1 MRKIFVKSLSL
12 VNFKGVRELDL
23 QFVDGENLIG
33 GANGTGKTTVFD
45 AFTWLM
51 FGKDSTGRSDSNFN
65 IKTLDDAGKPIY
77 HLDHSVVAVMCV
89 DGTDVKLER
98 KYVEVWQKQSGTT
111 DMFLKNHKT
120 EFFVNDVKCATKKEY
135 DAEVNEII
143 NESVYKM
150 ITNPW
155 YFPQLSA
162 DNQKSMLID
171 MAGEVSDEDVA
182 ATNKNFAKFLED
194 LNGKPM
200 EKMAKEIQAK
210 KRACNEILDRI
221 PSQIETAENVMPEA
235 EDWDAIDAEIKNKLK
250 EIEDIDAT
258 IADKSKVNE
267 QEYERKA
274 SIQNQIGDAKLEL
287 ANVKNE
293 IRANASQARNVAIQE
308 INNIQLQI
316 QGNDNMI
323 KSTNRLIENQEKEI
337 ESKEINVK
345 ALREEYKKVFAS
357 MIEFDDGQFICPT
370 CKRPY
375 DAADIEAKKK
385 ELTENF
391 NTDKADKLKKIQE
404 KGKALNAALEEMK
417 QTLATYKKE
426 LAKHEE
432 SVLTLQKKKSEKEA
446 EMPEPVDEAN
456 IIDTDQRVID
466 LQNKIVDLENQLNV
480 GIKVIDVSELREQ
493 KRVANEALQ
502 GLYKRAA
509 KKEQIER
516 TRKEIEDLEKKQA
529 SNNQVLAD
537 CEQWERLHIQFQKAK
552 DEELLKRIN
561 GMFEVVSFSFL
572 STQLNGNE
580 KLTCVCTVNGT
591 PYPDVNNA
599 GRINAGLDI
608 INAICKAKGVTA
620 PIFVDNAESVN
631 DILKT
636 YSQKIMLYV
645 TKDSTIR
652 KI

>member
-23 QFVDGENLIG
+23 QFVDGENMIG
-33 GANGTGKTTVFD
+33 GSNGTGKTTVFD

-293 IRANASQARNVAIQE
+293 IRANASQARNVVIQE
-308 INNIQLQI
+308 LNNIQLQI

-357 MIEFDDGQFICPT
+357 MIEFEDGQFICPT

-391 NTDKADKLKKIQE
+391 NADKADKLKKIQE

-432 SVLTLQKKKSEKEA
+432 SVLTLQKKNSEKEA

-561 GMFEVVSFSFL
+561 GMFEIVSFSFL

-599 GRINAGLDI
+599 GKINAGLDI

>member
-23 QFVDGENLIG
+23 QFVDGENMIG
-33 GANGTGKTTVFD
+33 GSNGTGKTTVFD

-267 QEYERKA
+267 KEYERKA

-404 KGKALNAALEEMK
+404 KGKALNAALAEMK

-599 GRINAGLDI
+599 GKINAGLDI

>member
-23 QFVDGENLIG
+23 QFVDGENMIG
-33 GANGTGKTTVFD
+33 GSNGTGKTTVFD

-235 EDWDAIDAEIKNKLK
+235 EDWDAVDAEIKNKLK

-357 MIEFDDGQFICPT
+357 MIEFEDGQFICPT

-404 KGKALNAALEEMK
+404 KGKALNAALAEMK

-537 CEQWERLHIQFQKAK
+537 CEQWERIHIQFQKAK

-599 GRINAGLDI
+599 GKINAGLDI

>member
-23 QFVDGENLIG
+23 QFVDGENMIG
-33 GANGTGKTTVFD
+33 GSNGTGKTTVFD

-357 MIEFDDGQFICPT
+357 MIEFEDGQFICPT

-404 KGKALNAALEEMK
+404 KGKALNAALAEMK

-599 GRINAGLDI
+599 GKINAGLDI

>member
-23 QFVDGENLIG
+23 QFVDGENMIG
-33 GANGTGKTTVFD
+33 GSNGTGKTTVFD

-171 MAGEVSDEDVA
+171 MAGEVSDEEVA

-599 GRINAGLDI
+599 GKINAGLDI

>member
-12 VNFKGVRELDL
+12 VNIKGVRELDL
-23 QFVDGENLIG
+23 QFVDGENMIG
-33 GANGTGKTTVFD
+33 GSNGTGKTTVFD

-89 DGTDVKLER
+89 DGADVKLER

-357 MIEFDDGQFICPT
+357 MIEFEDGQFICPT

-493 KRVANEALQ
+493 KRVS
-502 GLYKRAA
+502 Y
-509 KKEQIER
+509 
-516 TRKEIEDLEKKQA
+516 
-529 SNNQVLAD
+529 
-537 CEQWERLHIQFQKAK
+537 
-552 DEELLKRIN
+552 
-561 GMFEVVSFSFL
+561 
-572 STQLNGNE
+572 
-580 KLTCVCTVNGT
+580 
-591 PYPDVNNA
+591 
-599 GRINAGLDI
+599 
-608 INAICKAKGVTA
+608 
-620 PIFVDNAESVN
+620 
-631 DILKT
+631 
-636 YSQKIMLYV
+636 
-645 TKDSTIR
+645 
-652 KI
+652 

>member
-23 QFVDGENLIG
+23 QFVDGENMIG
-33 GANGTGKTTVFD
+33 GSNGTGKTTVFD

-235 EDWDAIDAEIKNKLK
+235 EDWDAVDAEIKNKLK

-599 GRINAGLDI
+599 GKINAGLDI

>member
-23 QFVDGENLIG
+23 QFVDGENMIG
-33 GANGTGKTTVFD
+33 GSNGTGKTTVFD

-404 KGKALNAALEEMK
+404 KGKALNAALAEMK

-599 GRINAGLDI
+599 GKINAGLDI

>member
-23 QFVDGENLIG
+23 QFVDGENMIG
-33 GANGTGKTTVFD
+33 GSNGTGKTTVFD

-98 KYVEVWQKQSGTT
+98 TYVEVWQKQSGTT

-599 GRINAGLDI
+599 GKINAGLDI

>member
-89 DGTDVKLER
+89 DGADVKLER

-404 KGKALNAALEEMK
+404 KGKALNAALAEMK

-432 SVLTLQKKKSEKEA
+432 SVLSLQKKKSEKEA

-561 GMFEVVSFSFL
+561 GMFEIVSFSFL

-599 GRINAGLDI
+599 GKINAGLDI

>member
-23 QFVDGENLIG
+23 QFVDGENMIG
-33 GANGTGKTTVFD
+33 GSNGTGKTTVFD

-357 MIEFDDGQFICPT
+357 MIEFEDGQFICPT

-599 GRINAGLDI
+599 GKINAGLDI

>member
-23 QFVDGENLIG
+23 QFVDGENMIG
-33 GANGTGKTTVFD
+33 GSNGTGKTTVFD

-171 MAGEVSDEDVA
+171 MAGEVSDEEVA

-357 MIEFDDGQFICPT
+357 MIEFEDGQFICPT

-599 GRINAGLDI
+599 GKINAGLDI

>member
-23 QFVDGENLIG
+23 QFVDGENMIG
-33 GANGTGKTTVFD
+33 GSNGTGKTTVFD

-171 MAGEVSDEDVA
+171 MAGEVSDEEVA

-235 EDWDAIDAEIKNKLK
+235 EDWDAVDAEIKNKLK

-357 MIEFDDGQFICPT
+357 MIEFEDGQFICPT

-404 KGKALNAALEEMK
+404 KGKALNAALAEMK

-537 CEQWERLHIQFQKAK
+537 CEQWERIHIQFQKAK

-599 GRINAGLDI
+599 GKINAGLDI

>member
-12 VNFKGVRELDL
+12 VNFKGVRELNL
-23 QFVDGENLIG
+23 QFVDGENMIG
-33 GANGTGKTTVFD
+33 GSNGTGKTTVFD

-89 DGTDVKLER
+89 DGADVKLER

-357 MIEFDDGQFICPT
+357 MIEFEDGQFICPT

-391 NTDKADKLKKIQE
+391 NADKADKLKKIQE

-466 LQNKIVDLENQLNV
+466 LQNKIVDLENQLNI

-599 GRINAGLDI
+599 GKINAGLDI

>member
-23 QFVDGENLIG
+23 QFVDGENMIG
-33 GANGTGKTTVFD
+33 GSNGTGKTTVFD

-267 QEYERKA
+267 KEYERKA

-537 CEQWERLHIQFQKAK
+537 CEQWERIHIQFQKAK

-599 GRINAGLDI
+599 GKINAGLDI

>member
-23 QFVDGENLIG
+23 QFVDGENMIG
-33 GANGTGKTTVFD
+33 GSNGTGKTTVFD

-357 MIEFDDGQFICPT
+357 MIEFEDGQFICPT

-404 KGKALNAALEEMK
+404 KGKALNAALAEMK

-599 GRINAGLDI
+599 GKINAGLDI
-608 INAICKAKGVTA
+608 INAICNAKGVTA

>member
-23 QFVDGENLIG
+23 QFVDGENMIG
-33 GANGTGKTTVFD
+33 GSNGTGKTTVFD

-89 DGTDVKLER
+89 DGADVKLER

-171 MAGEVSDEDVA
+171 MAGEVSDEEVA

-345 ALREEYKKVFAS
+345 ALREEYKKLFAS

-599 GRINAGLDI
+599 GKINAGLDI

>member
-23 QFVDGENLIG
+23 QFVDGENMIG
-33 GANGTGKTTVFD
+33 GSNGTGKTTVFD

-267 QEYERKA
+267 KEYERKA

-287 ANVKNE
+287 ANGKNE

-357 MIEFDDGQFICPT
+357 MIVFDDGQFICPT
-370 CKRPY
+370 CKRPH

-561 GMFEVVSFSFL
+561 GMFEIVSFSFL

-599 GRINAGLDI
+599 GKINAGLDI

>member
-23 QFVDGENLIG
+23 QFVDGENMIG
-33 GANGTGKTTVFD
+33 GSNGTGKTTVFD

-235 EDWDAIDAEIKNKLK
+235 EDWDAVDAEIKNKLK

-357 MIEFDDGQFICPT
+357 MIEFEDGQFICPT

-404 KGKALNAALEEMK
+404 KGKALNAALAEMK

-599 GRINAGLDI
+599 GKINAGLDI

>member
-267 QEYERKA
+267 KEYERKA

-293 IRANASQARNVAIQE
+293 IRANASQARNVVIQE
-308 INNIQLQI
+308 LNNIQLQI

-357 MIEFDDGQFICPT
+357 MIEFEDGQFICPT

-391 NTDKADKLKKIQE
+391 NADKADKLKKIQE

-599 GRINAGLDI
+599 GKINAGLDI

>member
-599 GRINAGLDI
+599 GKINAGLDI

>member
-23 QFVDGENLIG
+23 QFVDGENMIG
-33 GANGTGKTTVFD
+33 GSNGTGKTTVFD

-171 MAGEVSDEDVA
+171 MAGEVSDEEVA

-599 GRINAGLDI
+599 G
-608 INAICKAKGVTA
+608 K
-620 PIFVDNAESVN
+620 
-631 DILKT
+631 
-636 YSQKIMLYV
+636 KIGRAHV
-645 TKDSTIR
+645 
-652 KI
+652 

>member
-23 QFVDGENLIG
+23 QFVDGENMIG
-33 GANGTGKTTVFD
+33 GSNGTGKTTVFD

-357 MIEFDDGQFICPT
+357 MIEFEDGQFICPT

-599 GRINAGLDI
+599 GKINAGLDI

-645 TKDSTIR
+645 PKDSTIR
-652 KI
+652 NL

>member
-23 QFVDGENLIG
+23 QFVDGENMIG
-33 GANGTGKTTVFD
+33 GSNGTGKTTVFD

-599 GRINAGLDI
+599 GKINAGLDI

>member
-23 QFVDGENLIG
+23 QFVDGENMIG
-33 GANGTGKTTVFD
+33 GSNGTGKTTVFD

-171 MAGEVSDEDVA
+171 MAGEVSDEEVA

-404 KGKALNAALEEMK
+404 KGKALNAALAEMK

-446 EMPEPVDEAN
+446 EMPEPVDEVN

-599 GRINAGLDI
+599 GKINAGLDI

>member
-12 VNFKGVRELDL
+12 VNFKGVRELNL
-23 QFVDGENLIG
+23 QFVDGENMIG
-33 GANGTGKTTVFD
+33 GSNGTGKTTVFD

-89 DGTDVKLER
+89 DGADVKLER

-293 IRANASQARNVAIQE
+293 IRANASQARNVVIQE
-308 INNIQLQI
+308 LNNIQLQI

-337 ESKEINVK
+337 ESKEINVN

-357 MIEFDDGQFICPT
+357 MIEFEDGQFICPT

-599 GRINAGLDI
+599 GKINAGLDI

>member
-23 QFVDGENLIG
+23 QFVDGENMIG
-33 GANGTGKTTVFD
+33 GSNGTGKTTVFD

-171 MAGEVSDEDVA
+171 MAGEVSDEEVA

-404 KGKALNAALEEMK
+404 KGKALNAALAEMK

-599 GRINAGLDI
+599 GKINAGLDI

>member
-12 VNFKGVRELDL
+12 VNFKGVRELNL
-23 QFVDGENLIG
+23 QFVDGENMIG
-33 GANGTGKTTVFD
+33 GSNGTGKTTVFD

-337 ESKEINVK
+337 ESKEINVN

-357 MIEFDDGQFICPT
+357 MIEFEDGQLICTT

-391 NTDKADKLKKIQE
+391 NADKADKLKKIQE
-404 KGKALNAALEEMK
+404 KGKALNAALAEMK

-466 LQNKIVDLENQLNV
+466 LQNKIVDLENQLNI

-599 GRINAGLDI
+599 GKINAGLDI

>member
-89 DGTDVKLER
+89 DGADVKLER

-404 KGKALNAALEEMK
+404 KGKALNAALAEMK

-599 GRINAGLDI
+599 GKINAGLDI

-631 DILKT
+631 DILNT

>member
-23 QFVDGENLIG
+23 QFVDGEKMIG
-33 GANGTGKTTVFD
+33 GSNGTGKTTVFD

-89 DGTDVKLER
+89 DGADVKLER

-250 EIEDIDAT
+250 EIEDIDST

-267 QEYERKA
+267 KEYERKA

-293 IRANASQARNVAIQE
+293 IRANASQARNVVIQE
-308 INNIQLQI
+308 LNNIQLQI

-357 MIEFDDGQFICPT
+357 MIEFEDGQFICPT

-391 NTDKADKLKKIQE
+391 NADKADKLKKIQE

-516 TRKEIEDLEKKQA
+516 TRKEIEDLEKKQT

-599 GRINAGLDI
+599 GKINAGLDI

>member
-23 QFVDGENLIG
+23 QFVDGENMIG
-33 GANGTGKTTVFD
+33 GSNGTGKTTVFD

-51 FGKDSTGRSDSNFN
+51 FGKDSKGRSDSNFN

-357 MIEFDDGQFICPT
+357 MIEFNDGQFICPT

-493 KRVANEALQ
+493 KRVDNEALQ

-561 GMFEVVSFSFL
+561 GMFEIVSFSFL

-599 GRINAGLDI
+599 GKINAGLDI

>member
-23 QFVDGENLIG
+23 QFVDGENMIG
-33 GANGTGKTTVFD
+33 GSNGTGKTTVFD

-89 DGTDVKLER
+89 DGADVKLER

-267 QEYERKA
+267 KEYERKA

-337 ESKEINVK
+337 ENKEINVK

-357 MIEFDDGQFICPT
+357 MIEFEDGQFICPT

-404 KGKALNAALEEMK
+404 KGKAMNAALEEMK

-537 CEQWERLHIQFQKAK
+537 CEQWERLHIQFQKVK

-599 GRINAGLDI
+599 GKINAGLDI

>member
-23 QFVDGENLIG
+23 QFVDGENMIG
-33 GANGTGKTTVFD
+33 GSNGTGKTTVFD

-171 MAGEVSDEDVA
+171 MAGEVSDEEVA

-446 EMPEPVDEAN
+446 EMPEPVDEVN

-599 GRINAGLDI
+599 GKINAGLDI

>member
-23 QFVDGENLIG
+23 QFVDGENFIG

-51 FGKDSTGRSDSNFN
+51 FGKDSTGRADSNFN

-98 KYVEVWQKQSGTT
+98 KYCEVWQKQSGTT
-111 DMFLKNHKT
+111 EMYLKNHKT
-120 EFFVNDVKCATKKEY
+120 EFYVNDVKCATKKEY
-135 DAEVNEII
+135 DAEVNDII

-162 DNQKSMLID
+162 DNQKKMLID
-171 MAGEVSDEDVA
+171 MAGQVSDQEVA
-182 ATNKNFAKFLED
+182 ATREDFAKFLEE

-235 EDWDAIDAEIKNKLK
+235 EDWNAIDSEIKAKLK

-274 SIQNQIGDAKLEL
+274 SIQKQIGDAKLEL

-293 IRANASQARNVAIQE
+293 IRSNASQSRNVALSE
-308 INNIQLQI
+308 INNIQIQI
-316 QGNDNMI
+316 QGNDNLI
-323 KSTNRLIENQEKEI
+323 KSTNRLIENQKKDI
-337 ESKEINVK
+337 ESKEASVN
-345 ALREEYKKVFAS
+345 ALREEYKKEFAS
-357 MIEFDDGQFICPT
+357 AIEFEPGQFVCPT

-385 ELTENF
+385 ELTDNF
-391 NTDKADKLKKIQE
+391 NTAKADKLKQIQS
-404 KGKALNAALEEMK
+404 KGKTLNAELVELK
-417 QTLATYKKE
+417 KTLDTYEKE
-426 LAKHEE
+426 LSKHEE
-432 SVLTLQKKKSEKEA
+432 SVLALQKKKSEAEA
-446 EMPEPVDEAN
+446 NMPEPVDESKLF
-456 IIDTDQRVID
+456 DTDKRVID
-466 LQNKIVDLENQLNV
+466 IQNRIVDLENQLNI
-480 GIKVIDVSELREQ
+480 GAKVIDVSELREQ
-493 KRVANEALQ
+493 KRVANDALQ
-502 GLYKRAA
+502 VLYKRAA

-516 TRKEIEDLEKKQA
+516 AKKEIDDLEKKQA
-529 SNNQVLAD
+529 SNNQTLAD
-537 CEQWERLHIQFQKAK
+537 CEKWENIHLQFQKAK

-561 GMFEVVSFSFL
+561 GMFKVVSFSFL

-599 GRINAGLDI
+599 GKINAGLDI
-608 INAICKAKGVTA
+608 INAICNAKGVTA

-631 DILKT
+631 DLLDT

-645 TKDSTIR
+645 TKDPQIR
-652 KI
+652 LM

>member
-23 QFVDGENLIG
+23 QFVDGENMIG
-33 GANGTGKTTVFD
+33 GSNGTGKTTVFD

-316 QGNDNMI
+316 QGNDIMI

-404 KGKALNAALEEMK
+404 KGKALNAALAEMK

-432 SVLTLQKKKSEKEA
+432 SVLSLQKKKSEKEA

-599 GRINAGLDI
+599 GKINAGLDI

>member
-23 QFVDGENLIG
+23 QFVDGENMIG
-33 GANGTGKTTVFD
+33 GSNGTGKTTVFD

-171 MAGEVSDEDVA
+171 MAGEVSDEEVA

-357 MIEFDDGQFICPT
+357 MIEFEDGQFICPT

-404 KGKALNAALEEMK
+404 KGKALNAALAEMK

-599 GRINAGLDI
+599 GKINAGLDI

>member
-1 MRKIFVKSLSL
+1 MSSPCR
-12 VNFKGVRELDL
+12 
-23 QFVDGENLIG
+23 
-33 GANGTGKTTVFD
+33 
-45 AFTWLM
+45 M
-51 FGKDSTGRSDSNFN
+51 
-65 IKTLDDAGKPIY
+65 
-77 HLDHSVVAVMCV
+77 
-89 DGTDVKLER
+89 
-98 KYVEVWQKQSGTT
+98 KY
-111 DMFLKNHKT
+111 L
-120 EFFVNDVKCATKKEY
+120 
-135 DAEVNEII
+135 
-143 NESVYKM
+143 
-150 ITNPW
+150 
-155 YFPQLSA
+155 
-162 DNQKSMLID
+162 
-171 MAGEVSDEDVA
+171 
-182 ATNKNFAKFLED
+182 
-194 LNGKPM
+194 LNM
-200 EKMAKEIQAK
+200 
-210 KRACNEILDRI
+210 
-221 PSQIETAENVMPEA
+221 
-235 EDWDAIDAEIKNKLK
+235 
-250 EIEDIDAT
+250 
-258 IADKSKVNE
+258 
-267 QEYERKA
+267 
-274 SIQNQIGDAKLEL
+274 
-287 ANVKNE
+287 
-293 IRANASQARNVAIQE
+293 
-308 INNIQLQI
+308 
-316 QGNDNMI
+316 
-323 KSTNRLIENQEKEI
+323 
-337 ESKEINVK
+337 
-345 ALREEYKKVFAS
+345 
-357 MIEFDDGQFICPT
+357 
-370 CKRPY
+370 
-375 DAADIEAKKK
+375 
-385 ELTENF
+385 
-391 NTDKADKLKKIQE
+391 
-404 KGKALNAALEEMK
+404 
-417 QTLATYKKE
+417 
-426 LAKHEE
+426 
-432 SVLTLQKKKSEKEA
+432 TLQKKKSEKEA

-537 CEQWERLHIQFQKAK
+537 CEQWERIHIQFQKAK

-599 GRINAGLDI
+599 GKINAGLDI

>member
-23 QFVDGENLIG
+23 QFVDGENMIG
-33 GANGTGKTTVFD
+33 GSNGTGKTTVFD

-171 MAGEVSDEDVA
+171 MAGEVSDEEVA

-357 MIEFDDGQFICPT
+357 MIEFEDGQFICPT

-404 KGKALNAALEEMK
+404 KGKALNAALAEMK

-599 GRINAGLDI
+599 GKINAGLDI
-608 INAICKAKGVTA
+608 INAICNAKGVTA

>member
-23 QFVDGENLIG
+23 QFVDGENMIG
-33 GANGTGKTTVFD
+33 GSNGTGKTTVFD

-357 MIEFDDGQFICPT
+357 MIEFEDGQFICPT

-404 KGKALNAALEEMK
+404 KGKALNAALAEMK

-599 GRINAGLDI
+599 GKINAGLDI
-608 INAICKAKGVTA
+608 INAICKVKGVTA